1 MQKNIIFFFRFI
13 IKLFTIQESAM
24 FPFPTTVLWFYGYPY
39 MVIMLL
45 VSHCLSTMTAFAF
58 LEILYLLHIVSRS
71 HSTYPKKV
79 YMQFRECIRLTVL
92 ICLQIRLEDT
102 STLTP
107 VNYMGCD
114 WINID
119 RVFIP

>member
-1 MQKNIIFFFRFI
+1 MQKNIIFFSFYYKVVHHSRVSNVSI
-13 IKLFTIQESAM
+13 PYHS
-24 FPFPTTVLWFYGYPY
+24 LWFYGYPY

-92 ICLQIRLEDT
+92 ICLQIRLEDA